1 MNPERRVWL
10 KQETMRMRA
19 LKIAA
24 AMLSLL
30 LHPDLALAQEAAIAG
45 AVTGAMTGT
54 AIGGPLGGVIGAA
67 AGAVIGG
74 AAQANLRPS
83 GTLGQPPGASPVI
96 VERTCVHDAAGNQT
110 CHEATR

>member
-1 MNPERRVWL
+1 
-10 KQETMRMRA
+10 MRA

-30 LHPDLALAQEAAIAG
+30 FHPDLAIAQEAALAG

-54 AIGGPLGGVIGAA
+54 VIGGPLGGMIGAA
-67 AGAVIGG
+67 AGAVVGG
-74 AAQANLRPS
+74 AAQANLRLS

-96 VERTCVHDAAGNQT
+96 VERTCVRDAAGNQT

>member
-1 MNPERRVWL
+1 MSPERCVWL

-24 AMLSLL
+24 AMLSLTL
-30 LHPDLALAQEAAIAG
+30 FHPDLAIAQEAALAG

-54 AIGGPLGGVIGAA
+54 VIGGPLGGVIGAA

-74 AAQANLRPS
+74 TAQANLRLS
-83 GTLGQPPGASPVI
+83 GTLASPVI
-96 VERTCVHDAAGNQT
+96 VERTCVRDAAGNQT

>member
-1 MNPERRVWL
+1 
-10 KQETMRMRA
+10 MRA

-24 AMLSLL
+24 AMLSLTL
-30 LHPDLALAQEAAIAG
+30 FHPDLAIAQEAAIAG

-54 AIGGPLGGVIGAA
+54 VIGGPLGGVIGAA
-67 AGAVIGG
+67 AGAVVGG
-74 AAQANLRPS
+74 ATAQANLRLS

-96 VERTCVHDAAGNQT
+96 VERTCVRDAAGNQT